1 MPGLRTAMRYV
12 ALGVAALGGLAAC
25 GGPPVAAP
33 PPPTSAPAAAPT
45 TAGPPPT
52 TAGPPPATRAGTTV
66 LYGVTVDDTSRLS
79 ETLAA
84 LRALP
89 VRPTVRVVFGAAASP
104 GEYLPAVR
112 QLAGSA
118 TVMGELLDSSEET
131 QVPVDA
137 MASRTRRYMAV
148 LGRYVSI
155 WEVGNE
161 VNGNWLGPYPDVA
174 SRLTAAYNQ
183 VSEAGGLTAL
193 TLYANQ
199 FGPDHC
205 GDGPAEATPE
215 QFSSRYVPAPIRDH
229 LNYVFLSYYPS
240 QCGRLEPG
248 NAQLRAEMQALH
260 ALYPSASLGLGEV
273 GLPAAATTATTPL
286 ARQVMAWAYSLDPGL
301 AYYVGGYFWWYAA
314 EDALGP
320 GRPLASSLVTALR
333 TEKTALGGA

>member
-1 MPGLRTAMRYV
+1 MPALRTAMRYV
-12 ALGVAALGGLAAC
+12 AFGVATLGGLASC
-25 GGPPVAAP
+25 GGSPAATP
-33 PPPTSAPAAAPT
+33 PPPTSAPAAKTT
-45 TAGPPPT
+45 TAGPPVV
-52 TAGPPPATRAGTTV
+52 TRGGAPV

-79 ETLAA
+79 DTLAA

-89 VRPTVRVVFGAAASP
+89 VKPTVRVVFSAGSSP
-104 GEYLPAVR
+104 TGYLPAVR
-112 QLAGSA
+112 QLAASA

-148 LGRYVSI
+148 LGQFVSI

-174 SRLTAAYNQ
+174 SRLIAAYNQ
-183 VSEAGGLTAL
+183 VSEAGGRTAL

-215 QFSSRYVPAPIRDH
+215 QFSSRYVPAPVRDH

-240 QCGRLEPG
+240 QCGGLEPG
-248 NAQLRAEMQALH
+248 NAQVRAEMLALH

-273 GLPAAATTATTPL
+273 GLPAAVTTATTAL

-301 AYYVGGYFWWYAA
+301 AYYVGGYFWWYAV

-333 TEKTALGGA
+333 TEKATLGSG